1 VDQDSLT
8 ATMGNLERI
17 YREHGDR
24 LWWAVLAFS
33 GDREV
38 ASDAV
43 AEAFAQA
50 LRRGEELHDPLAW
63 IWRVAFRVAAGE
75 LKRRRQTFSA
85 GREGEESYEM
95 PEQASELISAL
106 ALLSVRQRAAIVLHD
121 YAGFGRKEVAG
132 ILGIAAPTVGVHL
145 HRGRKRLREILE
157 EEP

>member
-1 VDQDSLT
+1 MDQDSLT

-50 LRRGEELHDPLAW
+50 LRRGEGLRDPLAW

-75 LKRRRQTFSA
+75 LKRRRQTVSP
-85 GREGEESYEM
+85 GR
-95 PEQASELISAL
+95 
-106 ALLSVRQRAAIVLHD
+106 
-121 YAGFGRKEVAG
+121 
-132 ILGIAAPTVGVHL
+132 
-145 HRGRKRLREILE
+145 
-157 EEP
+157 